1 MASVIVVIL
10 IAGNYI
16 YKIIIIKFS
25 SDGKPALFSQTPGQ
39 IPLPN
44 ASAVMI
50 MGILSI
56 VGCLCYGVL
65 GIVFGIIALV
75 LYKQDKAL
83 YNANPGMYSAQS
95 LSSLNT
101 EEFAPDRTDSIS
113 IVLLV
118 WYIHHHY
125 VWYWCIGGSQHF
137 MDHFQ
142 R

>member
-1 MASVIVVIL
+1 ME
-10 IAGNYI
+10 NQQ
-16 YKIIIIKFS
+16 FS
-25 SDGKPALFSQTPGQ
+25 PNPGQ

-56 VGCLCYGVL
+56 VGCFCYGVL

-75 LYKQDKAL
+75 LYNKDKAL

-101 EEFAPDRTDSIS
+101 GRICALIGLIPSALFF
-113 IVLLV
+113 LV
-118 WYIHHHY
+118 WVFIIIMSG
-125 VWYWCIGGSQHF
+125 IGALADPSHF